1 MGKFKETAERKT
13 SYRSKLENLLD
24 NYNSILIV
32 TADNVGS
39 NQMQK
44 IRIALRGSA
53 VLLMGKNTMMRKV
66 IREKMG
72 ANAKLEKLLPYIYG
86 NIGFVFTNIDL
97 NVVRKII
104 VENKVPAAARVG
116 VLAPADCWIPAGPT
130 GMDPGQT
137 SFFQALN
144 ISTKI
149 VKGAVEIVTD
159 VHLIAKGTK
168 VTPSHVSLLSKLDIK
183 PFFYSMG
190 VSHVF
195 DDGGVYE
202 AGVLDITSDDLFKK
216 FFRGVG
222 IITAL
227 SLRVGMPNIAT
238 IPHSFARAMKQ
249 LLAIAVVVPEVT
261 FKEAEPFKEYLADPA
276 AYAAKHGLSAG
287 GGGGGGGG
295 AGSGASAAAPGKG
308 KAEAAPAKK
317 EEPEEEE
324 DGGGGFGGLF
334 D

>member
-24 NYNSILIV
+24 NYNNILIV

-44 IRIALRGSA
+44 IRIALRGTA

-72 ANAKLEKLLPYIYG
+72 QNPKLEKLLPYVYG
-86 NIGFVFTNIDL
+86 NIGFVFTNVDL
-97 NVVRKII
+97 NSVRKTI
-104 VENKVPAAARVG
+104 VDNKVPAAARVG

-144 ISTKI
+144 IATKI

-159 VHLIAKGTK
+159 VHLIPKGTK

-195 DDGGVYE
+195 DDGAVYE
-202 AGVLDITSDDLFKK
+202 ANVLDITQEDLFKK

-238 IPHSFARAMKQ
+238 IPHSFARAMKH
-249 LLAIAVVVPEVT
+249 LLAIAVAVPEIT

-276 AYAAKHGLSAG
+276 AYAAKHGLAA
-287 GGGGGGGG
+287 GGGGGGG
-295 AGSGASAAAPGKG
+295 AGSAAAGSSAPSKG
-308 KAEAAPAKK
+308 AEAAPAKK
-317 EEPEEEE
+317 EEAEEEE
-324 DGGGGFGGLF
+324 DAGGGFGGLF

>member
-24 NYNSILIV
+24 NYNNILIV

-44 IRIALRGSA
+44 IRIALRGTA

-72 ANAKLEKLLPYIYG
+72 QNPKLEKLLPYVYG
-86 NIGFVFTNIDL
+86 NIGFVFTNVDL
-97 NVVRKII
+97 NSVRKTI
-104 VENKVPAAARVG
+104 VDNKVPAAARVG

-144 ISTKI
+144 IATKI

-159 VHLIAKGTK
+159 VHLIPKGTK

-195 DDGGVYE
+195 DDGAVYE
-202 AGVLDITSDDLFKK
+202 ANVLDITQEDLFKK

-238 IPHSFARAMKQ
+238 IPHSFARAMKH
-249 LLAIAVVVPEVT
+249 LLAIAVAVPEIT

-276 AYAAKHGLSAG
+276 AYAAKHGLAAG
-287 GGGGGGGG
+287 GGSGGG
-295 AGSGASAAAPGKG
+295 AGSAAAGSSAPSKG
-308 KAEAAPAKK
+308 AEAAPAKK
-317 EEPEEEE
+317 EEAEEEE
-324 DGGGGFGGLF
+324 DAGGGFGGLF